1 MEYFKHIFGMFNAM
15 LSDPWIIA
23 LIFGGSLAGLLVGV
37 IPGLTATMALALL
50 INISYGMPLE
60 RAVAFLLSVYVGA
73 TSGGL
78 CSAIMINIPGTPA
91 AAATALD
98 GFQLAKQGKGG
109 IAIGTG
115 FIASFIGTVFSILV
129 MLCLTPVLYL
139 IAMKFGHWEMFLL
152 ALFGIM
158 ICGSLSTDKDPI
170 KGWIVGFIGFAMST
184 VGMEAIYAYP
194 RFTFGSLQLKGGV
207 PLIATLI
214 GIFGI
219 SEVIGVLQ
227 ETVPY
232 KIEGKIGRII
242 PPLGMFFK
250 KLLPATIR
258 SGIIGVIIG
267 IIPGAGED
275 VGAWM
280 AYDMGKRRSKD
291 GDKFGTGVLE
301 GVVCPEVA
309 NNAVIGGAM
318 IPLLTLAIPGSP
330 PAAMFLA
337 AMNLHGVRP
346 GPMLNIEN
354 PTFLPMVGAALMCA
368 SLAMLFWGLLLA
380 KPMVGILKI
389 KREILLPLVVP
400 LTVIGAYSGGI
411 RIFDVYLM
419 LFAGVIGYCL
429 RQMDYPLAPMVLGLI
444 LGPLADVSFRQ
455 ALMQSRGQFLPLLER
470 PIGLL
475 LILAVIWIV
484 WGGIKNARAYYKK
497 IDAESEAG

>member
-1 MEYFKHIFGMFNAM
+1 MFSAM
-15 LSDPWIIA
+15 AHDPWIIA
-23 LIFGGSLAGLLVGV
+23 LIFGGSVMGLLVGV

-50 INISYGMPLE
+50 INLSYGMSLA
-60 RAVAFLLSVYVGA
+60 RAVAFLLAVYVGA

-78 CSAIMINIPGTPA
+78 CSAIMVNIPGTPA

-109 IAIGTG
+109 LALGTG
-115 FIASFIGTVFSILV
+115 FIASFIGTTFSILI
-129 MLCLTPVLYL
+129 MLTLTPVLYK
-139 IAMKFGHWEMFLL
+139 IAMKFGNWETFLL

-170 KGWIVGFIGFAMST
+170 KGWIVGFIGFALSM
-184 VGMEAIYAYP
+184 VGMEEIFAYP
-194 RFTFGSLQLKGGV
+194 RFSFGSLQLKGGI

-214 GIFGI
+214 GVFGI
-219 SEVIGVLQ
+219 SEVLGVLQ
-227 ETVPY
+227 ENVPY
-232 KIEGKIGRII
+232 KIEGKVGKII
-242 PPLGMFFK
+242 PPLGVFK
-250 KLLPATIR
+250 PLIPSILR

-267 IIPGAGED
+267 IVPGAGED
-275 VGAWM
+275 VGAWLS
-280 AYDMGKRRSKD
+280 YDMGKRRSKD

-318 IPLLTLAIPGSP
+318 IPLMTLAIPGSP

-346 GPMLNIEN
+346 GPMLNIED
-354 PTFLPMVGAALMCA
+354 PSFLPMVGAALMCA

-380 KPMVGILKI
+380 KPMVSVLKI

-400 LTVIGAYSGGI
+400 LTVIGAFGGAG
-411 RIFDVYLM
+411 RIFDIYLM
-419 LFAGVIGYCL
+419 LLAGIIGYVL
-429 RQMDYPLAPMVLGLI
+429 RQLDYPLAPLVLGLI

-455 ALMQSRGQFLPLLER
+455 ALMQSRGSFIPLLQR
-470 PIGLL
+470 PIGLIL
-475 LILAVIWIV
+475 LAAVIWMIYTGV
-484 WGGIKNARAYYKK
+484 KRAVNYYSKL
-497 IDAESEAG
+497 DQESA

>member
-1 MEYFKHIFGMFNAM
+1 MFSSMAR
-15 LSDPWIIA
+15 DPWIIA
-23 LIFGGSLAGLLVGV
+23 LVFGGSVMGLLVGV
-37 IPGLTATMALALL
+37 IPGLTATMALAFL

-60 RAVAFLLSVYVGA
+60 RAVAFLLAVYVGA

-78 CSAIMINIPGTPA
+78 CAAIMINIPGTPA

-98 GFQLAKQGKGG
+98 GFQMAKQGRGG
-109 IAIGTG
+109 LAIGTG
-115 FIASFIGTVFSILV
+115 FIASFIGTVFSIFI
-129 MLCLTPVLYL
+129 MLTLTPVLYL

-170 KGWIVGFIGFAMST
+170 KGWIVGFLGFAFSM
-184 VGMEAIYAYP
+184 VGMEAIFAYP

-214 GIFGI
+214 GVFGI
-219 SEVIGVLQ
+219 SEVLGVLQ
-227 ETVPY
+227 ESTPY

-242 PPLGMFFK
+242 PPFGVFRSLIPSI
-250 KLLPATIR
+250 LR
-258 SGIIGVIIG
+258 SGVIGVIIG

-275 VGAWM
+275 VGAWL
-280 AYDMGKRRSKD
+280 AYDMGKRRSKN

-301 GVVCPEVA
+301 GVLCPEVA

-354 PTFLPMVGAALMCA
+354 PAFLPMVGAALICA
-368 SLAMLFWGLLLA
+368 SFAMLFWGLLLA
-380 KPMVGILKI
+380 KPMVGVLKI
-389 KREILLPLVVP
+389 RREILLPLVVP
-400 LTVIGAYSGGI
+400 LTVIGAYSGGM

-419 LFAGVIGYCL
+419 LFAGVIGYIL
-429 RQMDYPLAPMVLGLI
+429 RQMDYPLAPLVLGLI

-455 ALMQSRGQFLPLLER
+455 ALMQSRGAFLPLLRR
-470 PIGLL
+470 PLGLL
-475 LILAVIWIV
+475 LLASVAWLLWSGIV
-484 WGGIKNARAYYKK
+484 RAKAYYKK
-497 IDAESEAG
+497 MDQEGLTS